1 MHIWKNSLDTTIK
14 FRKDKVCSIPD
25 NSFMYKT
32 VSLPGERVFVI
43 GGAKD
48 VIGN

>member
-1 MHIWKNSLDTTIK
+1 MK
-14 FRKDKVCSIPD
+14 FRKEKICSIPES
-25 NSFMYKT
+25 SFMYKT

-48 VIGN
+48 VLGN